1 MGCPV
6 LIHLEVNLS
15 HHSNTVPHNNAQY
28 HSIYSVDHNAS
39 INRNGYQCLV
49 SRSQTYYALA
59 NLLDGALAVKGL
71 GTYAWPARAS
81 CNYSCSTN
89 QIAAFS
95 KLAYLACDV
104 YEENV
109 CPTEYHYC
117 NQYFHFETA

>member
-1 MGCPV
+1 MPC
-6 LIHLEVNLS
+6 I
-15 HHSNTVPHNNAQY
+15 Q
-28 HSIYSVDHNAS
+28 
-39 INRNGYQCLV
+39 LV
-49 SRSQTYYALA
+49 WRSQTHYALA

-71 GTYAWPARAS
+71 GTYAWPARAN

-95 KLAYLACDV
+95 KLPYLAHDV

-109 CPTEYHYC
+109 SPTEYRNC